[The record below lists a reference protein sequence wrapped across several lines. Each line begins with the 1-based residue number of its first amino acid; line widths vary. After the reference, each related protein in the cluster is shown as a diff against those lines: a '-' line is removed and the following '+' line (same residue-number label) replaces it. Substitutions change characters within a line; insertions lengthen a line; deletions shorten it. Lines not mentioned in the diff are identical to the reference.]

1 MTSDSKFFD
10 SPPSTVVPT
19 AKVWTD
25 LRDAFE
31 EHVKDQVE
39 PDGLAAAEAALSV
52 ARGFGASRNYVI
64 HEMAD
69 GGDWGFVTL
78 GEECVHEGHMDS
90 VINYV
95 TEQLGIPW
103 RRILGMGDRGWRS
116 PKTNTA
122 ELMALEEQ

>member
-1 MTSDSKFFD
+1 MATSKK
-10 SPPSTVVPT
+10 PKVPT
-19 AKVWTD
+19 AKVWDELRAAFKAGIAEREHREDALDITD
-25 LRDAFE
+25 KF
-31 EHVKDQVE
+31 
-39 PDGLAAAEAALSV
+39 AAEH
-52 ARGFGASRNYVI
+52 NYVI

-122 ELMALEEQ
+122 ELMSKEEQ